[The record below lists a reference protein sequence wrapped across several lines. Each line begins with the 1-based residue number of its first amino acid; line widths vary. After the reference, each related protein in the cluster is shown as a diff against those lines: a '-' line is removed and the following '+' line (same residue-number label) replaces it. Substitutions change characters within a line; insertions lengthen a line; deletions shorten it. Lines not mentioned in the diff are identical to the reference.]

1 MKIVLLGY
9 MASGKSTVGKQ
20 LSKKLSVQFL
30 DLDDYIS
37 EKEQMSI
44 TEIFDKKGEVYF
56 RLIENKYLKAVLE
69 KEEDFILSLGGGTPC
84 YANNLEEINKGN
96 TVSIYLQGSTQ
107 TMINRLINKKSKRP
121 LIASLNDDKIV
132 EFVAKHLFER
142 RPYYEQAKITIKI
155 DDKTKKEVTD
165 ELQILLS

>member
-9 MASGKSTVGKQ
+9 MASGKSTIGKQ

-44 TEIFDKKGEVYF
+44 SEIFDKKGEVYF
-56 RLIENKYLKAVLE
+56 RLIEHKYLKAVLE

-84 YANNLEEINKGN
+84 YANN
-96 TVSIYLQGSTQ
+96 
-107 TMINRLINKKSKRP
+107 MKK
-121 LIASLNDDKIV
+121 
-132 EFVAKHLFER
+132 
-142 RPYYEQAKITIKI
+142 
-155 DDKTKKEVTD
+155 
-165 ELQILLS
+165 

>member
-56 RLIENKYLKAVLE
+56 RLIENKYLKASFLSRLGSGSASRSLYGPAAIWGEHKNIPSTSDQYAIAYHDLHENFKNYVLCNYRP
-69 KEEDFILSLGGGTPC
+69 F
-84 YANNLEEINKGN
+84 YNNF
-96 TVSIYLQGSTQ
+96 TIYKPQSPVW
-107 TMINRLINKKSKRP
+107 IKSKKNRKR
-121 LIASLNDDKIV
+121 I
-132 EFVAKHLFER
+132 LFW
-142 RPYYEQAKITIKI
+142 
-155 DDKTKKEVTD
+155 
-165 ELQILLS
+165 L